1 MQNGKSEY
9 RSVTISPDATAQEFM
24 DMYFDDDNRPNWVG
38 GPVRCVCVLACHN
51 CSPSQLIHKC
61 GHAAPASYLCVHG
74 CYMHYVG
81 VHVRDTYLYLQIDV

>member
-38 GPVRCVCVLACHN
+38 GPVRCVCLHATTVPLHN
-51 CSPSQLIHKC
+51 
-61 GHAAPASYLCVHG
+61 
-74 CYMHYVG
+74 
-81 VHVRDTYLYLQIDV
+81 